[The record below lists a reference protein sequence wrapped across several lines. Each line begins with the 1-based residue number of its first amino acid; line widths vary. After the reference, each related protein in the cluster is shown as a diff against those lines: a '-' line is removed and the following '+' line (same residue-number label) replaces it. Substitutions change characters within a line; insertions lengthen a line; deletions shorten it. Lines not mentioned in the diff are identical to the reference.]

1 MIVEVFWMKTK
12 ISRILSLCLFGL
24 LLSLSAFG
32 CQKQTESEPMYRLT
46 RLIGGGSYEDS
57 SAPREASVT
66 FEGVTYTG
74 VYYETKAYNGRRA
87 SRHCY
92 EIADE
97 SVPVLSFALDASTG
111 SWILV

>member
-1 MIVEVFWMKTK
+1 MKTK

-32 CQKQTESEPMYRLT
+32 CQKQAESEPMYRLT

-74 VYYETKAYNGRRA
+74 CTMKQKRITEDDLPGTAMKLRTKACR
-87 SRHCY
+87 C
-92 EIADE
+92 
-97 SVPVLSFALDASTG
+97 
-111 SWILV
+111 

>member
-57 SAPREASVT
+57 SAPMG
-66 FEGVTYTG
+66 GVR
-74 VYYETKAYNGRRA
+74 N
-87 SRHCY
+87 
-92 EIADE
+92 I
-97 SVPVLSFALDASTG
+97 
-111 SWILV
+111 